1 VRKSDHHPEIS
12 VAARQRV
19 GSIMV
24 PYPAGRLSSAVAPFK
39 MIANPPQ
46 CGDRQGNMGEL
57 IIRFVA
63 GSAATE

>member
-1 VRKSDHHPEIS
+1 
-12 VAARQRV
+12 
-19 GSIMV
+19 MV
-24 PYPAGRLSSAVAPFK
+24 PYPAGRLSSAIAPFK